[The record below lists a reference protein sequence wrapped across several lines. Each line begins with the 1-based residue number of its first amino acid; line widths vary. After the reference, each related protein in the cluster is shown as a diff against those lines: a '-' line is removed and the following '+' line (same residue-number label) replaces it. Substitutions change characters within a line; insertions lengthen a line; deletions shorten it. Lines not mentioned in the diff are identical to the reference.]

1 MTRHFEN
8 DPERDPNLA
17 ALLRAAEPDA
27 AAAMNWEHLGAR
39 ISRHAELPLARRR
52 RERRNRTHGVLALA
66 AAACLA
72 AVIAIQPSASSLK
85 TSDPV
90 LGLAAEQ
97 ELDRLI
103 SGRAE
108 AEALLQAALE
118 GPERTGSRVGS

>member
-1 MTRHFEN
+1 MTRHLHFEN
-8 DPERDPNLA
+8 DPEPSADLA
-17 ALLRAAEPDA
+17 VLRASQPDA
-27 AAAMNWEHLGAR
+27 DTGVNWEQLGAR

-52 RERRNRTHGVLALA
+52 RERRERTHGVVALGV
-66 AAACLA
+66 AACLA
-72 AVIAIQPSASSLK
+72 ALASTNMLAPAPQIGE
-85 TSDPV
+85 PV

-118 GPERTGSRVGS
+118 GPELDS